1 MKKKL
6 LKKAKKLA
14 ARPYDVQF
22 VPDVDTDGKP
32 VFFARIPEMPG
43 CVAHGETIEEAKE
56 WIELA
61 KVDFIYFY
69 LVDGLTP
76 PEPAGCK
83 SQDTPEVS
91 VLDLN
96 EESVESGT
104 VSFSNSRFRHSD
116 YGKLSYTYQCVY
128 A

>member
-6 LKKAKKLA
+6 LKKARKLA
-14 ARPYDVQF
+14 ARPYEVQF
-22 VPDVDTDGKP
+22 VPDFDTDGNP

-43 CVAHGETIEEAKE
+43 CVAHGDTIEEAKE

-69 LVDGLTP
+69 LEDGLAP
-76 PEPAGCK
+76 PEPAGFK
-83 SQDTPEVS
+83 DEDIPQFS
-91 VLDLN
+91 VLELS
-96 EESVESGT
+96 EELTESET
-104 VSFSNSRFRHSD
+104 ITFSNSRFRTPETPGQHYSFE
-116 YGKLSYTYQCVY
+116 CVF